1 MVALLTVHVIRKHAA
16 GRSPAAFNF
25 NRRIMMRGFIR
36 GLLAALVFAVLL
48 GYPSVSQ
55 AQRAGNPASQR
66 LITSARVE
74 KAPESFD
81 GPVYVTINGR
91 ELKIADAAYEAW
103 VIDGGRKVVYSWRD
117 GAGGFEDE
125 GQSLRVYDAQ
135 TRRTR
140 KVMSEYVIVD
150 SVTEVRTASGKIA
163 LIVKMVD
170 GGLGGQY
177 FAVVDPLR
185 GEVFYRQWARLL
197 SRKGDTITLGL
208 YREGDWGEIMENK
221 KVRPYKTERY
231 NLSALLK
238 RRVIYNKRDRPF

>member
-1 MVALLTVHVIRKHAA
+1 MKGFIKCLLVALIF
-16 GRSPAAFNF
+16 G
-25 NRRIMMRGFIR
+25 
-36 GLLAALVFAVLL
+36 AVL
-48 GYPSVSQ
+48 GYPSASQ
-55 AQRAGNPASQR
+55 AQRRSNSRAPQA

-74 KAPESFD
+74 KAPESFS
-81 GPVYVTINGR
+81 GPVYATMGGK

-125 GQSLRVYDAQ
+125 GQSLRVYDAS
-135 TRRTR
+135 TRKTK

-150 SVTEVRTASGKIA
+150 SLTEVKTASGKIA

-170 GGLGGQY
+170 GGLGGEY

-185 GEVFYRQWARLL
+185 GEVFFRNWARLL
-197 SRKGDTITLGL
+197 SRKGDIITLGL
-208 YREGDWGEIMENK
+208 YREDDWHKIMENE
-221 KVRPYKTERY
+221 KVRPYKTEKY